1 MGRTIQMWK
10 RNNLGGTFPG
20 GKPWLLRFF
29 DQIRFYPV
37 SARELEEIRNDF
49 PLGKYSLQIEESNF
63 DLKEY
68 DQFLLENQED
78 ISRFKSAQQ
87 AAFEEERLKW
97 KDNEDEILNAPSK
110 TDIEEKQAIPDG
122 MQRLESQVTGSLW
135 KWTVKTGDEVVCG
148 QKLGII
154 ESMKMEIPLE
164 SPTTGK
170 IHSLLKSEGELVK
183 NGELLLLLEKE
194 KDS

>member
-1 MGRTIQMWK
+1 M
-10 RNNLGGTFPG
+10 
-20 GKPWLLRFF
+20 
-29 DQIRFYPV
+29 
-37 SARELEEIRNDF
+37 
-49 PLGKYSLQIEESNF
+49 
-63 DLKEY
+63 
-68 DQFLLENQED
+68 
-78 ISRFKSAQQ
+78 
-87 AAFEEERLKW
+87 KW

-183 NGELLLLLEKE
+183 NGELLLLLKKE

>member
-1 MGRTIQMWK
+1 MVK
-10 RNNLGGTFPG
+10 PG
-20 GKPWLLRFF
+20 
-29 DQIRFYPV
+29 DAV
-37 SARELEEIRNDF
+37 E
-49 PLGKYSLQIEESNF
+49 
-63 DLKEY
+63 
-68 DQFLLENQED
+68 
-78 ISRFKSAQQ
+78 
-87 AAFEEERLKW
+87 
-97 KDNEDEILNAPSK
+97 
-110 TDIEEKQAIPDG
+110 
-122 MQRLESQVTGSLW
+122 
-135 KWTVKTGDEVVCG
+135 CG